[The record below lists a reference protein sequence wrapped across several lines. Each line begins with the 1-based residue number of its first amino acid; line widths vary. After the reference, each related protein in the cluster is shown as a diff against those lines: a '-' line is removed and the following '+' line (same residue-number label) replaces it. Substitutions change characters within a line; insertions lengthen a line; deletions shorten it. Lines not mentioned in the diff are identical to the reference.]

1 MKTQILKFPII
12 NELDIIL
19 VHRRAI
25 QLCEYTGISI
35 SDRTRFAT
43 AISEICRN
51 CIEYAKHGD
60 IAFSIDETKEQF
72 FIESKIEDLGP
83 GIKNLDIILKN
94 EHVNSNIRG
103 VGILHSRKLVD
114 FFNIESGPAG
124 TKVSL
129 GMKVPPKHPIINTL
143 IIKGWIQHFK
153 KNYPVSPY
161 EEIKKQNIQL
171 LGVTEELK
179 LKNLEAENQIGE
191 IKALNV
197 QLKTANQEL
206 EDFAYTIS
214 HDLKSPIN
222 NIEALVKLLNKDEK
236 AENHSSYLKFIDTS
250 IQRLKGTIK
259 GLVEIIETQ
268 NTERDIFKD
277 VPFEQVFEFIKDQY
291 TNEIEASAAVLKTN
305 FKCKDIKYYEA
316 YLQSIMQN
324 LINNSIKYKDPERP
338 PIIKISTM
346 KEGDCCLLK
355 IKDNGI
361 GMDIDRIGDKLFK
374 PFTRFNNK
382 IEGKGIGLHLVK
394 NMVEK
399 NGGRIEVESK
409 IGKGTTFKIYLK
421 PY

>member
-1 MKTQILKFPII
+1 MI

-35 SDRTRFAT
+35 SDKTRFAT

-60 IAFSIDETKEQF
+60 ITFSIDESNGHYI
-72 FIESKIEDLGP
+72 IESKIEDKGP
-83 GIKNLDIILKN
+83 GIKNLDEILKK
-94 EHVNSNIRG
+94 EHVNSSLRG
-103 VGILHSRKLVD
+103 AGILHSKKLVD
-114 FFNIESGPAG
+114 FFNIESSPTG
-124 TKVSL
+124 TKVTL
-129 GMKVPPKHPIINTL
+129 GMKVPPKHPIINGL

-153 KNYPVSPY
+153 KNFSVSPY

-171 LGVTEELK
+171 LEVTEELK
-179 LKNLEAENQIGE
+179 LKNLEAENQIEE

-197 QLKTANQEL
+197 QLKIANQEL

-222 NIEALVKLLNKDEK
+222 NIGELIALLNRKDSP
-236 AENHSSYLKFIDTS
+236 ENNDSYLHFMNIS
-250 IQRLKGTIK
+250 IQKLKGTIK

-268 NTERDIFKD
+268 NTERDIIKD
-277 VPFEQVFEFIKDQY
+277 VFFERVYESITDQY
-291 TNEIEASAAVLKTN
+291 VKEIEQSAAEVTGS
-305 FKCKDIKYYEA
+305 FKYKSIKYFEA
-316 YLQSIMQN
+316 YIQSIMQN

-338 PIIKISTM
+338 PIIRISTT
-346 KEGDCCLLK
+346 KEGDYCLLK

-361 GMDIDRIGDKLFK
+361 GMDMDKVGLKLFK

-382 IEGKGIGLHLVK
+382 TDGKGIGLHLVK

-399 NGGRIEVESK
+399 NGGKIEVESK
-409 IGKGTTFKIYLK
+409 TGKGSTFKIFLK
-421 PY
+421 SY

>member
-1 MKTQILKFPII
+1 MKTQILTFPIL

-25 QLCEYTGISI
+25 QLCEYSGIGV

-51 CIEYAKHGD
+51 CLEYAKVGD
-60 IAFSIDETKEQF
+60 VTFSIDESKEQF
-72 FIESKIEDLGP
+72 FIESKIEDQGP
-83 GIKNLDIILKN
+83 GIKNLDEILAN
-94 EHVNSNIRG
+94 EHVNANMRG
-103 VGILHSRKLVD
+103 VGICHSRKLVD
-114 FFNIESGPAG
+114 YFDIQSSEAG
-124 TKVSL
+124 TKVCL
-129 GMKVPPKHPIINTL
+129 GMKVPPKHPIINSL

-153 KNYPVSPY
+153 KNFPVSPY

-191 IKALNV
+191 IKKLNA

-222 NIEALVKLLNKDEK
+222 NIEELVKLLGNDAK
-236 AENHSSYLKFIDTS
+236 AENHSSYLKFIGTS
-250 IQRLKGTIK
+250 VQRLKSTIK

-268 NTERDIFKD
+268 NTERNNFDNVAFDQIY
-277 VPFEQVFEFIKDQY
+277 EIIRDQY
-291 TNEIEASAAVLKTN
+291 AGEIEASSAVLKVD

-316 YLQSIMQN
+316 YIQSIMQN
-324 LINNSIKYKDPERP
+324 MINNSIKYKDPDRNP
-338 PIIKISTM
+338 VIHISTIV
-346 KEGDCCLLK
+346 EGEYCLLK

-361 GMDIDRIGDKLFK
+361 GMDMRKIGEKLFK

-399 NGGRIEVESK
+399 NGGRIEVDSK
-409 IGKGTTFKIYLK
+409 EGKGTTFKIFLK

>member
-1 MKTQILKFPII
+1 MKTQILTFPIL

-25 QLCEYTGISI
+25 QLCEYTGISV

-51 CIEYAKHGD
+51 CLEYAKGGD
-60 IAFSIDETKEQF
+60 VTFSIDETKEQF
-72 FIESKIEDLGP
+72 FIESEIEDQGP
-83 GIKNLDIILKN
+83 GIANLDDVLKN
-94 EHVNSNIRG
+94 EHVNANMRG
-103 VGILHSRKLVD
+103 VGISHSRKLVD
-114 FFNIESGPAG
+114 FFDIQTSGAG
-124 TKVSL
+124 TKVCL
-129 GMKVPPKHPIINTL
+129 GMKVPPKHPIINSL

-153 KNYPVSPY
+153 KNFPVSPY
-161 EEIKKQNIQL
+161 EEIKRQNIQL

-191 IKALNV
+191 IKALNA

-222 NIEALVKLLNKDEK
+222 NIEELIKLLGNEEK
-236 AENHSSYLKFIDTS
+236 AENHRTYLKFIDTS
-250 IQRLKGTIK
+250 VQRLKATIK

-268 NTERDIFKD
+268 NTERDIFKN
-277 VPFEQVFEFIKDQY
+277 VTFEEMFDLIKEQY
-291 TNEIEASAAVLKTN
+291 AGEIDASAAVLKSN
-305 FKCKDIKYYEA
+305 FKCGEIKYYEA
-316 YLQSIMQN
+316 YVQSIMQN
-324 LINNSIKYKDPERP
+324 LINNSIKYKDPEKP
-338 PIIKISTM
+338 PVIKISTVV
-346 KEGDCCLLK
+346 EGDFCLLK
-355 IKDNGI
+355 IEDNGI
-361 GMDIDRIGDKLFK
+361 GMDMRKIGDKLFK

-399 NGGRIEVESK
+399 NGGRIEVDSAV
-409 IGKGTTFKIYLK
+409 GKGTTFKVYLK